1 MAENATDFLTVEQVK
16 VELAIPAA
24 ETGHDVWLG
33 NLIAE
38 AVDYL
43 STVASLPLVDRVVQV
58 YVDPPLLKIY
68 PVMFVLPGS
77 NVIEVQSIGYWNT
90 DGSLRAESNAQVA
103 GAALGRLIRLEEG
116 WCQYPP
122 ADGWP
127 VRLFNSKFKLNVK
140 QGVNATANRQ
150 IRRPIM
156 VYIRE
161 SYDGNRDFRLAPA
174 FQNMVDNLKDYG
186 V

>member
-1 MAENATDFLTVEQVK
+1 MPRW
-16 VELAIPAA
+16 PAP
-24 ETGHDVWLG
+24 TWG
-33 NLIAE
+33 
-38 AVDYL
+38 
-43 STVASLPLVDRVVQV
+43 
-58 YVDPPLLKIY
+58 
-68 PVMFVLPGS
+68 GS
-77 NVIEVQSIGYWNT
+77 SDSKR
-90 DGSLRAESNAQVA
+90 DGAK
-103 GAALGRLIRLEEG
+103 
-116 WCQYPP
+116 YPP

-140 QGVNATANRQ
+140 QGINATANRQ

-161 SYDGNRDFRLAPA
+161 SYDGNRDFRLATA